1 MGGFEREGRI
11 ELSVCMRKKRSLKGL
26 SSFLGECKLICVYGK
41 KWILFSE
48 NYDMQI
54 LIERE
59 HFYDTCKGT
68 DPTDHFSK

>member
-1 MGGFEREGRI
+1 M
-11 ELSVCMRKKRSLKGL
+11 